1 VAGLLYYLLTFTE
14 SVGSVF
20 GLRFAYEQPRY
31 AVIQELSQNVEIR
44 RYEPRQAIEATVSG
58 GDRDAASSEAF
69 ALLFRYITGANRGE
83 QKIAM
88 TAPVRISEPMRISMT
103 TPVQTSMSRG
113 QISMR
118 FFLPRAVAKAGAP
131 APLDSRLRLVQVP
144 EMTVAVIRYSGVA
157 TQATRDHQAALL
169 LGVLARSEWKADGDI
184 FQFNYDPPFAIP
196 FLRRNE
202 TAVPVV
208 ADRTRG

>member
-1 VAGLLYYLLTFTE
+1 VSGVLYYLLTFTE
-14 SVGSVF
+14 SFASVF

-31 AVIQELSQNVEIR
+31 AVVQELSQTVQVR

-58 GDRDAASSEAF
+58 DDRDAAASEAF

-88 TAPVRISEPMRISMT
+88 TVPVRIAEPTRIAMT

-118 FFLPRAVAKAGAP
+118 FFLPRAVIKAGAP
-131 APLDSRLRLVQVP
+131 EPLDRRLHLVQVP
-144 EMTVAVIRYSGVA
+144 ETTVAVIRYSGVA
-157 TQATRDHQAALL
+157 TPAARDHQAALL
-169 LGVLARSEWKADGDI
+169 LGALARSDWKPDGEM

-196 FLRRNE
+196 FFRRN
-202 TAVPVV
+202 
-208 ADRTRG
+208 

>member
-1 VAGLLYYLLTFTE
+1 MSSLLYYLLTFAE
-14 SVGSVF
+14 SITSVF

-31 AVIQELSQNVEIR
+31 TVVQELGQNVEIR

-58 GDRDAASSEAF
+58 TDHQKATSEAF
-69 ALLFRYITGANRGE
+69 ILLFRYITGANRGK

-88 TAPVRISEPMRISMT
+88 TTPVRTDEPERIAMT
-103 TPVQTSMSRG
+103 VPVQTMTTNG

-118 FFLPRAVAKAGAP
+118 FFLPSAVAQAGAP
-131 APLDSRLRLVQVP
+131 APLDPHLHLVQVP
-144 EMTVAVIRYSGVA
+144 ETTIAALRYSGVA
-157 TQATRDHQAALL
+157 TQATRDHQAAVLF
-169 LGVLARSEWKADGDI
+169 GVLANSDWKPDGDV

-202 TAVPVV
+202 VAVPV
-208 ADRTRG
+208 TR

>member
-1 VAGLLYYLLTFTE
+1 MAGLLYYLLTFTE

-31 AVIQELSQNVEIR
+31 AVIQDLSQNVEIR
-44 RYEPRQAIEATVSG
+44 LYEPREAIEATVSG
-58 GDRDAASSEAF
+58 DDRDKAASEAF

-88 TAPVRISEPMRISMT
+88 TAPVRIAEPMRISMT

-131 APLDSRLRLVQVP
+131 EPLDSRLHLVQVP
-144 EMTVAVIRYSGVA
+144 EMTVRRYSILWRGNPGHTGSSGRPAARRACQVGVESGRRHPSV
-157 TQATRDHQAALL
+157 Q
-169 LGVLARSEWKADGDI
+169 
-184 FQFNYDPPFAIP
+184 
-196 FLRRNE
+196 LRPAVHHSLPE
-202 TAVPVV
+202 T
-208 ADRTRG
+208 